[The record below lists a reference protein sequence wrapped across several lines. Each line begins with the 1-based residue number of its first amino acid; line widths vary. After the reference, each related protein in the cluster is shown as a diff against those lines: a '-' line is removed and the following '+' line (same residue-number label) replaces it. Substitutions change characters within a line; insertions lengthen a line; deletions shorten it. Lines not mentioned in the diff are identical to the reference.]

1 MTGWCLFSS
10 RMWPRIAAGLMLA
23 ALTGCGSR
31 PGLTG
36 ARTPVAGTVTLDG
49 EPVPFALVE
58 FSRDE
63 GKGEIESAVVQNG
76 RFELKAGG
84 GLPEGHYSVA
94 ILPYVPEVEETAS
107 MTPEQRKAIT
117 ASQGLVPEGYHRRG
131 ALSAEVKAPSSSG
144 LTFAMKKGGP

>member
-1 MTGWCLFSS
+1 
-10 RMWPRIAAGLMLA
+10 MLA
-23 ALTGCGSR
+23 TLAGCGSR
-31 PGLTG
+31 PGLRG

-58 FSRDE
+58 FSRNE
-63 GKGEIESAVVQNG
+63 ANGEIESAVVQDG

-84 GLPEGHYSVA
+84 GLPEGRYSVA

-107 MTPEQRKAIT
+107 MTSEQRKTIA
-117 ASQGLVPEGYHRRG
+117 ASQALVPEGYHRRG
-131 ALSAEVKAPSSSG
+131 ALTADVKAESPNE